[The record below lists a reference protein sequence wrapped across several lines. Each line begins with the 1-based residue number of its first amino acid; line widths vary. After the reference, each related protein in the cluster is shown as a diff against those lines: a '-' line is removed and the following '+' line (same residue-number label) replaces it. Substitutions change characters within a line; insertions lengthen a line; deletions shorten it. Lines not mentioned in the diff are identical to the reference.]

1 MCKDTA
7 AVTGTARY
15 RTLRVAREAPCCRDA
30 SFNNNNNNG
39 QSYIIVGSWAA

>member
-7 AVTGTARY
+7 AVTGTVRY

-30 SFNNNNNNG
+30 SFNNNNNG
-39 QSYIIVGSWAA
+39 QSYVIVGWTA